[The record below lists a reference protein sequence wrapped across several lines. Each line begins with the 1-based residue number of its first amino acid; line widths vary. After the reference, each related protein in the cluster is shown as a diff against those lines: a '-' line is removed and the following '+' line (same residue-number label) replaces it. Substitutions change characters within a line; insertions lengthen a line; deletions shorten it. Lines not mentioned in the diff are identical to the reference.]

1 MAKKKTGMIT
11 DEVRELINEVARATA
26 SMAYIDGMGGEVN
39 YFRAMESLLYNYK
52 KLAALVADYEAYTH
66 VELQGKSASIKS
78 FSPSSGNAYRT
89 QDDILISIHAPRAGG
104 DNVGV
109 RARGGHGISIHAP
122 RAGGDRKSR
131 PRRISGTTFQST
143 PPVRGATASDVIL
156 QAEQT
161 ARPPCG
167 GRLLKFESL
176 FGFSNNSCMVIRFRP
191 HLAPYSKHIT
201 IDMNLKADFF
211 GANLSAKA
219 CVLPLRIRGLYYP
232 RVNMLFCSQSAQFC
246 FDICC
251 QGNKSAGCPYPC
263 PLYHTSALAGCG
275 TARHLTSIQI
285 PSIALS
291 VRS

>member
-1 MAKKKTGMIT
+1 MISVDSVT
-11 DEVRELINEVARATA
+11 VD
-26 SMAYIDGMGGEVN
+26 
-39 YFRAMESLLYNYK
+39 
-52 KLAALVADYEAYTH
+52 
-66 VELQGKSASIKS
+66 
-78 FSPSSGNAYRT
+78 
-89 QDDILISIHAPRAGG
+89 
-104 DNVGV
+104 
-109 RARGGHGISIHAP
+109 GISIHAP
-122 RAGGDRKSR
+122 RAGGDGLKKY
-131 PRRISGTTFQST
+131 T
-143 PPVRGATASDVIL
+143 P
-156 QAEQT
+156 EQPT
-161 ARPPCG
+161 NFNPRPPCG

-191 HLAPYSKHIT
+191 HSAPYSKHIT

-285 PSIALS
+285 PSTALS

>member
-1 MAKKKTGMIT
+1 MISVDSVT
-11 DEVRELINEVARATA
+11 VD
-26 SMAYIDGMGGEVN
+26 
-39 YFRAMESLLYNYK
+39 
-52 KLAALVADYEAYTH
+52 
-66 VELQGKSASIKS
+66 
-78 FSPSSGNAYRT
+78 
-89 QDDILISIHAPRAGG
+89 
-104 DNVGV
+104 
-109 RARGGHGISIHAP
+109 GISIHAP
-122 RAGGDRKSR
+122 RAGGDGLKKY
-131 PRRISGTTFQST
+131 T
-143 PPVRGATASDVIL
+143 P
-156 QAEQT
+156 EQPT
-161 ARPPCG
+161 NFNPRPPCG

-191 HLAPYSKHIT
+191 HSAPYSKHIT

-275 TARHLTSIQI
+275 TVRHSANIRI

>member
-1 MAKKKTGMIT
+1 MISVDSVT
-11 DEVRELINEVARATA
+11 VD
-26 SMAYIDGMGGEVN
+26 
-39 YFRAMESLLYNYK
+39 
-52 KLAALVADYEAYTH
+52 
-66 VELQGKSASIKS
+66 
-78 FSPSSGNAYRT
+78 
-89 QDDILISIHAPRAGG
+89 
-104 DNVGV
+104 
-109 RARGGHGISIHAP
+109 GISIHAP
-122 RAGGDRKSR
+122 RAGGDGLKKY
-131 PRRISGTTFQST
+131 T
-143 PPVRGATASDVIL
+143 P
-156 QAEQT
+156 EQPT
-161 ARPPCG
+161 NFNPRPPCG

-176 FGFSNNSCMVIRFRP
+176 FGFSNNSCMVIRFFCRAQL
-191 HLAPYSKHIT
+191 LALSIPRIARL
-201 IDMNLKADFF
+201 LKRFF

-275 TARHLTSIQI
+275 TVRHSANIRI

>member
-1 MAKKKTGMIT
+1 MT
-11 DEVRELINEVARATA
+11 REQL
-26 SMAYIDGMGGEVN
+26 S
-39 YFRAMESLLYNYK
+39 
-52 KLAALVADYEAYTH
+52 
-66 VELQGKSASIKS
+66 
-78 FSPSSGNAYRT
+78 
-89 QDDILISIHAPRAGG
+89 
-104 DNVGV
+104 
-109 RARGGHGISIHAP
+109 
-122 RAGGDRKSR
+122 
-131 PRRISGTTFQST
+131 TTLEFQST
-143 PPVRGATASDVIL
+143 PPVRGATIEAAQENAFMSDFNP
-156 QAEQT
+156 
-161 ARPPCG
+161 RPPCG

-191 HLAPYSKHIT
+191 HSAPYSKHIT

>member
-1 MAKKKTGMIT
+1 MRGSC
-11 DEVRELINEVARATA
+11 R
-26 SMAYIDGMGGEVN
+26 
-39 YFRAMESLLYNYK
+39 
-52 KLAALVADYEAYTH
+52 
-66 VELQGKSASIKS
+66 
-78 FSPSSGNAYRT
+78 
-89 QDDILISIHAPRAGG
+89 ISIHAPRAGSDKARRG
-104 DNVGV
+104 Q
-109 RARGGHGISIHAP
+109 RATREHFNP
-122 RAGGDRKSR
+122 RPPCGER
-131 PRRISGTTFQST
+131 PVEGWEARETTLFQST
-143 PPVRGATASDVIL
+143 PPVRGATIIGLIYLIDINISIHAPRAGSDWVFAVHIYLLYRFQSTPPVRGATVKTRIL
-156 QAEQT
+156 
-161 ARPPCG
+161 
-167 GRLLKFESL
+167 S
-176 FGFSNNSCMVIRFRP
+176 GFSNNSCMVIRFRP

-232 RVNMLFCSQSAQFC
+232 RVNMLFCSRSAQFC

>member
-1 MAKKKTGMIT
+1 
-11 DEVRELINEVARATA
+11 
-26 SMAYIDGMGGEVN
+26 MAYGPFQSTPPVRGATKPPVMLKSEAEFQSTPPVRGATGCDPAN
-39 YFRAMESLLYNYK
+39 H
-52 KLAALVADYEAYTH
+52 AD
-66 VELQGKSASIKS
+66 
-78 FSPSSGNAYRT
+78 R
-89 QDDILISIHAPRAGG
+89 
-104 DNVGV
+104 
-109 RARGGHGISIHAP
+109 GISIHAP
-122 RAGGDRKSR
+122 RAGGDGSMVGQLSM
-131 PRRISGTTFQST
+131 IVLFQST
-143 PPVRGATASDVIL
+143 PPVRGAT
-156 QAEQT
+156 
-161 ARPPCG
+161 
-167 GRLLKFESL
+167 LKFESL

-232 RVNMLFCSQSAQFC
+232 RVNMRFCSRSAQFC